1 MVDGADS
8 ALLLVGGATS
18 FYHRDPASALREQ
31 MDRAF
36 ALSGEI
42 LLARFTEEDILA
54 RKLAK
59 IAWGVFKS
67 GRDFDPAM
75 LKVGQACFQQA

>member
-1 MVDGADS
+1 D
-8 ALLLVGGATS
+8 
-18 FYHRDPASALREQ
+18 E
-31 MDRAF
+31 
-36 ALSGEI
+36 LSKRGHPST
-42 LLARFTEEDILA
+42 AVFNILA
-54 RKLAK
+54 RKLAR

>member
-1 MVDGADS
+1 V
-8 ALLLVGGATS
+8 
-18 FYHRDPASALREQ
+18 FN
-31 MDRAF
+31 
-36 ALSGEI
+36 
-42 LLARFTEEDILA
+42 ILA
-54 RKLAK
+54 RKLAR